1 MSTNQPNI
9 WSKQH
14 LDELERIFPEIVGEK
29 DTTELLLNSGKR
41 VVVNHVRQRY
51 TMAAQANVLR

>member
-1 MSTNQPNI
+1 MSTNQSNI

-14 LDELERIFPEIVGEK
+14 LDELERLFPEAINER

-41 VVVNHVRQRY
+41 AVVNHVRQKY
-51 TMAAQANVLR
+51 LIAAKVNAIQ